1 MFKYS
6 GDKQREFGDVPTW
19 DDIGEYMT
27 DKRKYTDV
35 VVALEVHIGHISNHL
50 QNIDKHLERQNNKL
64 TEQDRRVT
72 RNTTNIAWLI
82 RILVG
87 AGIISGGGIGIAKFL
102 G

>member
-1 MFKYS
+1 MQ
-6 GDKQREFGDVPTW
+6 DDEIEEFGDVPFY
-19 DDIGEYMT
+19 DDERMYAMT